1 MKDVE
6 YLLLDL
12 GGVLYGVDYG
22 RTLEKLGVA
31 AQDLAALLQDPTLAA
46 YEKGEITTENFLQA
60 WQKRF
65 PHLSQE
71 ALKEAWNA
79 MLLGPLPQ
87 TEKILQTLSA
97 HYPLALLSNT
107 NDLHLTIVEPQIAPW
122 KPYFIETFFS
132 NRLKKRKP
140 EPETY
145 LHVLRELG
153 WSVEKTL
160 FVDDSVA
167 NVAGASRAGLKT
179 YLISP
184 NSPER
189 LLKLIPAA
197 SSPAK

>member
-184 NSPER
+184 NSPE
-189 LLKLIPAA
+189 LLLELMAAA